1 MKIITSILLC
11 FITLIAEELV
21 SVDKVTFV
29 NPSVANTETA
39 PPPNKKNF
47 IDKNESEKLSV
58 KKEIP
63 INNSLLPDLPSQ
75 EKVSS
80 IIKKDNNKD
89 YELVLK
95 LLQTKQGVASENK
108 NFNIVESKEENE
120 ISYLPSPIK
129 AIKMNEIIVVFAK
142 YKELSSNSNKVIEET
157 QIQQKDT
164 KNLSNLGSNI
174 NSGNPLS
181 KETTTLTKKNEIS
194 NNGVS
199 YIEKEIKLRLNMDFG
214 DWYVSKTELHEVVFK
229 NKKTKEEI
237 KKYF

>member
-1 MKIITSILLC
+1 MKIIIIALML
-11 FITLIAEELV
+11 FISLIAEE
-21 SVDKVTFV
+21 S
-29 NPSVANTETA
+29 
-39 PPPNKKNF
+39 NKKNF
-47 IDKNESEKLSV
+47 IDKNDTERQTT

-63 INNSLLPDLPSQ
+63 VDKSLLPDLPSQ
-75 EKVSS
+75 EKISS
-80 IIKKDNNKD
+80 VIKKDNNKD

-95 LLQTKQGVASENK
+95 LLQTKQGGVSENK
-108 NFNIVESKEENE
+108 SFNIVETKEEAE

-142 YKELSSNSNKVIEET
+142 YKELSGGLSRMTEET
-157 QIQQKDT
+157 QIQQKNT